1 MTQCLDPVSERVRE
15 SLKEGVL
22 LDNKCL
28 SSAEA
33 DSGGLQLRI
42 RALCDDIKLA
52 AVKYYKKNSNLRHGN
67 GSGSTL

>member
-1 MTQCLDPVSERVRE
+1 M
-15 SLKEGVL
+15 L

-28 SSAEA
+28 TSAEA

-52 AVKYYKKNSNLRHGN
+52 AVKHYKKNSNLRHGN